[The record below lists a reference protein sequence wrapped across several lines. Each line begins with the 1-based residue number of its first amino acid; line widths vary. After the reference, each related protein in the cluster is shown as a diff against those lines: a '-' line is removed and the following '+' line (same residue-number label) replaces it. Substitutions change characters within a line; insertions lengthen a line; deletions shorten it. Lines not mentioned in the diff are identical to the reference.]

1 MEKYKKFKQWLA
13 SNNIKD
19 TDNIIGLL
27 KKGNELYNSSNSENI
42 DFEIETDKFLNLIV
56 TNHMNEE
63 LKEEIDDVLGVTDN
77 NLKAAVKLEFDI
89 LNATS
94 LYSDFLNSN
103 KNETSAVDFDEEF
116 FDDEGRITGGQNKIY
131 YGAPGTG
138 KSYVVN
144 STFQN
149 YSRVTFHPE
158 YTYFDFVGGLRPV
171 KGKNDSINYEFV
183 PGIFTDM
190 LIKAVLNKNE
200 MNGIIIEELNRA
212 NTAAVFGDIFQ
223 LLDRDDDGKS
233 KYLIKNKD
241 ICEYIEL
248 ITNKKCEEIY
258 LPSNFDI
265 IATMNS
271 ADQGV
276 FVLDSAF
283 KRRWRFE
290 YIPIDFNDS
299 DIREM
304 KISGF
309 EMFWSDFV
317 STLNEFLTEIGVEED
332 KLIGQRFINKKEMAS
347 NDLIASKLLIYLWD
361 DVVRYN
367 RQKLFKEHKMFS
379 RLITQ
384 FKEEG
389 IGCFVDDLK
398 ERLSKVKEETEIDE
412 I

>member
-1 MEKYKKFKQWLA
+1 
-13 SNNIKD
+13 
-19 TDNIIGLL
+19 
-27 KKGNELYNSSNSENI
+27 
-42 DFEIETDKFLNLIV
+42 
-56 TNHMNEE
+56 MNEE
-63 LKEEIDDVLGVTDN
+63 LKEEIDDVLGVTAN

-309 EMFWSDFV
+309 EMFWSDFG

>member
-1 MEKYKKFKQWLA
+1 M
-13 SNNIKD
+13 
-19 TDNIIGLL
+19 
-27 KKGNELYNSSNSENI
+27 
-42 DFEIETDKFLNLIV
+42 
-56 TNHMNEE
+56 
-63 LKEEIDDVLGVTDN
+63 
-77 NLKAAVKLEFDI
+77 
-89 LNATS
+89 
-94 LYSDFLNSN
+94 
-103 KNETSAVDFDEEF
+103 
-116 FDDEGRITGGQNKIY
+116 
-131 YGAPGTG
+131 
-138 KSYVVN
+138 N

-309 EMFWSDFV
+309 EMFWSDFG
-317 STLNEFLTEIGVEED
+317 ST
-332 KLIGQRFINKKEMAS
+332 
-347 NDLIASKLLIYLWD
+347 
-361 DVVRYN
+361 
-367 RQKLFKEHKMFS
+367 
-379 RLITQ
+379 
-384 FKEEG
+384 
-389 IGCFVDDLK
+389 
-398 ERLSKVKEETEIDE
+398 
-412 I
+412 